1 MDEDDVYIVWIACH
15 GSVYDKTTQEKGKEQ
30 IGNIILDQHP
40 SINYEI
46 STFAQE
52 GSVGWDGAQQCLSHT
67 LQQRNLGDVFNYNTS
82 FDIGER
88 KFKSE
93 RARAASMPLLAG
105 TSMEIDKWAEAEKFC
120 SVKHKRFPNMWLSDY
135 KSEDEGT
142 EHYMEAPTPT
152 GSPRSEHLGE
162 IQERGLSIYGPS
174 SGISNPIFKT
184 TITDIRKVLIEDKE
198 VASLIE
204 KGFLSDPAYSPHSV
218 NLDHILMYYLPKAT
232 NQPTINFK
240 VIINACI
247 GPNLVDTVLQNVSE
261 GLTWPRR
268 LPENVEIETL
278 NYNDIARGC
287 GRQPRSLVPPD
298 TGLNKKA
305 LELFRDGER
314 YLGGRKKIKNT
325 KKKGKKKKSKKKRGK
340 KQTKRN
346 RGKKQ
351 TKSKKYRKK

>member
-1 MDEDDVYIVWIACH
+1 M
-15 GSVYDKTTQEKGKEQ
+15 
-30 IGNIILDQHP
+30 
-40 SINYEI
+40 
-46 STFAQE
+46 
-52 GSVGWDGAQQCLSHT
+52 
-67 LQQRNLGDVFNYNTS
+67 
-82 FDIGER
+82 
-88 KFKSE
+88 
-93 RARAASMPLLAG
+93 
-105 TSMEIDKWAEAEKFC
+105 
-120 SVKHKRFPNMWLSDY
+120 
-135 KSEDEGT
+135 
-142 EHYMEAPTPT
+142 
-152 GSPRSEHLGE
+152 
-162 IQERGLSIYGPS
+162 
-174 SGISNPIFKT
+174 
-184 TITDIRKVLIEDKE
+184 LIEDKE

-204 KGFLSDPAYSPHSV
+204 KEFLSDFEISPHSV

-232 NQPTINFK
+232 NQPIINFK

-268 LPENVEIETL
+268 RPENVEIEKL
-278 NYNDIARGC
+278 KHDDIASDCR
-287 GRQPRSLVPPD
+287 RSTQFHARVVAAGQAD
-298 TGLNKKA
+298 QKA